1 MSEKVAA
8 ASLAR
13 PVKLRVELQYGAK
26 VRSPNSAPPSI
37 QSIGSSCIR
46 GKSGINFI
54 YPTIKEK
61 NWELI
66 FGSYL
71 TGAPMS
77 DLPKC
82 H

>member
-37 QSIGSSCIR
+37 QSMGSSCIR
-46 GKSGINFI
+46 GKRGVNLI
-54 YPTIKEK
+54 YPTITEK
-61 NWELI
+61 
-66 FGSYL
+66 
-71 TGAPMS
+71 TGNLSLAVI
-77 DLPKC
+77 
-82 H
+82 